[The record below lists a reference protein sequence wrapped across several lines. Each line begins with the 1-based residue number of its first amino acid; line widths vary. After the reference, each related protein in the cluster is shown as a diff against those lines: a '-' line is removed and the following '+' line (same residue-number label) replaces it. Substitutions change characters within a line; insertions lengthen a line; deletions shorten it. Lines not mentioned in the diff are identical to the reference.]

1 MLSPFAHDAV
11 VELAPGGD
19 PAALG
24 AAITIALCGSLHH
37 EPPCPV
43 APHFNRTEPVGD
55 RVRLRVLFVAEPERE
70 GEVRSLI
77 RSALDRGSVRT
88 PDGEADWELIESTA
102 GPVSEG
108 ELDHAR
114 RLAGGA

>member
-1 MLSPFAHDAV
+1 MRSPFAHDAV

-24 AAITIALCGSLHH
+24 AAVTIALCGSLHH
-37 EPPCPV
+37 EPPCPL
-43 APHFNRTEPVGD
+43 APHSSRTEPDGD

-77 RSALDRGSVRT
+77 RSALERGSVRT
-88 PDGEADWELIESTA
+88 PDGGADWQLIESA
-102 GPVSEG
+102 VGQVSQG
-108 ELDHAR
+108 ELEHAR
-114 RLAGGA
+114 RLAGGG